1 MTVENHLF
9 ISFIQPHVLSL
20 YYVSGIMLIQLLGE
34 HLPHLITKLNEIKK
48 PKLSKTMKFSVQERK
63 HLDVFCYISLL
74 QIWKTERF
82 NSKPGGTKT
91 KMVWWFLFWPVSD
104 PKPQAV

>member
-1 MTVENHLF
+1 MLPFLMTVENHLF

-74 QIWKTERF
+74 LQI
-82 NSKPGGTKT
+82 
-91 KMVWWFLFWPVSD
+91 
-104 PKPQAV
+104 